1 MNPVLIQWG
10 PALLILFG
18 IVLGVIYNNRSIN
31 HLDTRISGEIGHLS
45 TRISEEIGHLNTR
58 ISGEI
63 GHLDHRISGEIGRLD
78 TRISGEI
85 GRVDTRITGEI
96 GHLSTRIDDLI
107 RGQELRHTDLKDFIK
122 SEVRRLEDRIDRIEH
137 PVIRS

>member
-1 MNPVLIQWG
+1 MNPALIQWG

-31 HLDTRISGEIGHLS
+31 HLDARISGESSHLS
-45 TRISEEIGHLNTR
+45 TRLS
-58 ISGEI
+58 
-63 GHLDHRISGEIGRLD
+63 
-78 TRISGEI
+78 
-85 GRVDTRITGEI
+85 GEI

-107 RGQELRHTDLKDFIK
+107 RNEEIRHNDLKDFIK
-122 SEVRRLEDRIDRIEH
+122 SEVRRLEDRIERIER

>member
-1 MNPVLIQWG
+1 MNPALIQWG

-31 HLDTRISGEIGHLS
+31 DLDARISGESSHLS
-45 TRISEEIGHLNTR
+45 TRLS
-58 ISGEI
+58 
-63 GHLDHRISGEIGRLD
+63 
-78 TRISGEI
+78 
-85 GRVDTRITGEI
+85 GEI

-107 RGQELRHTDLKDFIK
+107 RNEEIRHNDLKDFIK
-122 SEVRRLEDRIDRIEH
+122 SEVRRLEDRIERIER

>member
-1 MNPVLIQWG
+1 MNPALIQWG

-31 HLDTRISGEIGHLS
+31 HLDARISGETGHLS
-45 TRISEEIGHLNTR
+45 TRM
-58 ISGEI
+58 SGEI
-63 GHLDHRISGEIGRLD
+63 GNLS
-78 TRISGEI
+78 TRMS
-85 GRVDTRITGEI
+85 GEI

-107 RGQELRHTDLKDFIK
+107 RNEEIRHNDLKDFIK
-122 SEVRRLEDRIDRIEH
+122 SEVRRLEDRIERIEH

>member
-1 MNPVLIQWG
+1 MGGRSIIKSMNPALIQWG

-31 HLDTRISGEIGHLS
+31 HLDVRISGEVAHLS
-45 TRISEEIGHLNTR
+45 TRM
-58 ISGEI
+58 
-63 GHLDHRISGEIGRLD
+63 
-78 TRISGEI
+78 
-85 GRVDTRITGEI
+85 TGEI

-107 RGQELRHTDLKDFIK
+107 RNEEMRHNDMKDFIK
-122 SEVRRLEDRIDRIEH
+122 SEIRRLEERIERIEH

>member
-1 MNPVLIQWG
+1 MNPALIQWG

-31 HLDTRISGEIGHLS
+31 HLDARISVEVGHLS
-45 TRISEEIGHLNTR
+45 SRFS
-58 ISGEI
+58 
-63 GHLDHRISGEIGRLD
+63 
-78 TRISGEI
+78 
-85 GRVDTRITGEI
+85 GEI

-107 RGQELRHTDLKDFIK
+107 RNQEIRHVDLKDFIK
-122 SEVRRLEDRIDRIEH
+122 SEVRRLEDRIERIEH

>member
-1 MNPVLIQWG
+1 MNPALIQGG

-31 HLDTRISGEIGHLS
+31 HLDARISGESSHLS
-45 TRISEEIGHLNTR
+45 TRLS
-58 ISGEI
+58 
-63 GHLDHRISGEIGRLD
+63 
-78 TRISGEI
+78 
-85 GRVDTRITGEI
+85 GEI

-107 RGQELRHTDLKDFIK
+107 RNEEIRHNDLKDFIK
-122 SEVRRLEDRIDRIEH
+122 SEVRRLEDRIER

>member
-1 MNPVLIQWG
+1 MNPALIQWG

-31 HLDTRISGEIGHLS
+31 HLDTRISS
-45 TRISEEIGHLNTR
+45 
-58 ISGEI
+58 
-63 GHLDHRISGEIGRLD
+63 LD

-85 GRVDTRITGEI
+85 GQLSTHLVARISGEV
-96 GHLSTRIDDLI
+96 GHLTTRIDDLI
-107 RGQELRHTDLKDFIK
+107 RTEELRHTDLKDFIK
-122 SEVRRLEDRIDRIEH
+122 SEVRRLEDRIQRLEH